1 MVNINVGTCEFWF
14 HLQTC
19 PALKVVLFPNVI
31 YGPFCGIKC
40 QKTNNG
46 NLKSHLPKKPDM
58 IKKYITNFNEKTH
71 FAKSN
76 YDNFAVTVTII

>member
-1 MVNINVGTCEFWF
+1 MRILISSTNMSCIKSSTFFIN
-14 HLQTC
+14 
-19 PALKVVLFPNVI
+19 KKVI